1 MREAIGAA
9 GFDDTIMI
17 PAGTYTL
24 TLGLELTI
32 DSRVTLIGAGEATTI
47 IEADIL
53 PGVAGFRVFN
63 IADVVVDIAE
73 VTIRHGNVPGD
84 SGGGILNQGVLTL
97 TDTTISDNSASRGG
111 GISSDNVLNGVNLTV
126 SGNTSTFGGGGIE
139 STGDLTLTATTIVN
153 NATSISGGGGGI
165 NQSGISANLTLTNT
179 TISDNT
185 AAIGGG
191 LSQSTGGLVNV
202 IMGSVISVIS
212 GNTANALGAGGIST
226 GVGTVTFTNSTISGN
241 TATSG
246 DGGGGIMS
254 TGGQTD
260 FKNTIIADNA
270 NTDCQGAGLN
280 SLGNNL
286 DRNNTCNLTEPTD
299 LVGVDPLLSPLQ
311 DNGGPTETHALLAGS
326 PAIDAGDDLAA
337 PGTDQRGLTRPQGDA
352 SDIGA
357 YEFQPVFTLSLDLGY
372 TAGTATVE
380 VTAGTLVA
388 ATRNIWGT
396 FQDKVVNLESTAI
409 PVTDPPATT
418 VVFSAAVPAQGVVA
432 VFATLTTPAGGIICS
447 DFETLDTGP
456 AP

>member
-1 MREAIGAA
+1 
-9 GFDDTIMI
+9 MI
-17 PAGTYTL
+17 PARTYTL
-24 TLGLELTI
+24 TLGLGLELTI

-63 IADVVVDIAE
+63 IADDVVDISE

-126 SGNTSTFGGGGIE
+126 SGNT
-139 STGDLTLTATTIVN
+139 
-153 NATSISGGGGGI
+153 
-165 NQSGISANLTLTNT
+165 
-179 TISDNT
+179 
-185 AAIGGG
+185 
-191 LSQSTGGLVNV
+191 
-202 IMGSVISVIS
+202 
-212 GNTANALGAGGIST
+212 ANALGAGGIST

-246 DGGGGIMS
+246 DGGGALISGSTATFTNRTISGNTATLGNGGGIMG

-326 PAIDAGDDLAA
+326 PAIDAGDDFAA
-337 PGTDQRGLTRPQGDA
+337 RGTDQRGLTRPQGDA

-357 YEFQPVFTLSLDLGY
+357 YEFQPVCTLSLDLGY
-372 TAGTATVE
+372 TAGIATVE
-380 VTAGTLVA
+380 VTADTLVEKHL
-388 ATRNIWGT
+388 G
-396 FQDKVVNLESTAI
+396 D
-409 PVTDPPATT
+409 
-418 VVFSAAVPAQGVVA
+418 VPRQSG
-432 VFATLTTPAGGIICS
+432 
-447 DFETLDTGP
+447 
-456 AP
+456 

>member
-1 MREAIGAA
+1 MT
-9 GFDDTIMI
+9 FT
-17 PAGTYTL
+17 
-24 TLGLELTI
+24 
-32 DSRVTLIGAGEATTI
+32 
-47 IEADIL
+47 
-53 PGVAGFRVFN
+53 
-63 IADVVVDIAE
+63 
-73 VTIRHGNVPGD
+73 
-84 SGGGILNQGVLTL
+84 
-97 TDTTISDNSASRGG
+97 NS
-111 GISSDNVLNGVNLTV
+111 
-126 SGNTSTFGGGGIE
+126 
-139 STGDLTLTATTIVN
+139 
-153 NATSISGGGGGI
+153 SI
-165 NQSGISANLTLTNT
+165 N
-179 TISDNT
+179 
-185 AAIGGG
+185 
-191 LSQSTGGLVNV
+191 
-202 IMGSVISVIS
+202 

-241 TATSG
+241 TAISG
-246 DGGGGIMS
+246 DGGGALISGGTVTFTNSTIGGNTATLGNGGGIMS

-286 DRNNTCNLTEPTD
+286 DRDNTCNLTKPTD

-357 YEFQPVFTLSLDLGY
+357 YEFQPVCTLSLDLGY